1 MSLVLVGKRLASK
14 LQTHIRSVCLV
25 FAKTTFRI
33 GFFLHEKK
41 PSYYSRRQRV
51 CKEGEVKL
59 VLAYIAVWFG
69 SGLVPAAGLT
79 PHFTTAPHAS
89 PDYILSV
96 FPGCTELSW
105 SCAVNGQID
114 AHTAVLPPY

>member
-1 MSLVLVGKRLASK
+1 M
-14 LQTHIRSVCLV
+14 
-25 FAKTTFRI
+25 
-33 GFFLHEKK
+33 
-41 PSYYSRRQRV
+41 

-114 AHTAVLPPY
+114 AHSSPASLLVTLAGTMFPDVIADGNRII